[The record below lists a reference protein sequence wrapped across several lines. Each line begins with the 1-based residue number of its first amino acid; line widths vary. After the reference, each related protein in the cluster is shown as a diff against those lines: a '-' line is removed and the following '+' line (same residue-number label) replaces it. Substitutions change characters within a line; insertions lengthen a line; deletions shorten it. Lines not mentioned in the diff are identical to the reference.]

1 MGKIV
6 FTPIYRWQW
15 CTASYTMLSDSL
27 WSRRSGCLSLRWKS
41 VTKDVD
47 KCDSTQIWF
56 KPYRWILGE
65 VKWGGAGL
73 RGIVSEPQGNAV
85 EERQE
90 YGLGGD
96 GRLGMEDTLLVLYT
110 DLQFLIDAMVE
121 AVVFV
126 VIFAFVQRIVF
137 HVLGKGSLHLVYIYT
152 CKIHLRSPSV
162 NVNQLLTFL
171 NCVDAGS
178 SHGKRVSGTNN
189 PIFVQH
195 LF

>member
-1 MGKIV
+1 MEMEG
-6 FTPIYRWQW
+6 W
-15 CTASYTMLSDSL
+15 
-27 WSRRSGCLSLRWKS
+27 
-41 VTKDVD
+41 
-47 KCDSTQIWF
+47 
-56 KPYRWILGE
+56 
-65 VKWGGAGL
+65 
-73 RGIVSEPQGNAV
+73 
-85 EERQE
+85 ERK
-90 YGLGGD
+90 
-96 GRLGMEDTLLVLYT
+96 DTLELYT

-121 AVVFV
+121 AVVLV

>member
-1 MGKIV
+1 
-6 FTPIYRWQW
+6 
-15 CTASYTMLSDSL
+15 MLLSL
-27 WSRRSGCLSLRWKS
+27 WSIGGGGARLLTRCRVVVCDHVVQAVFHFGENLWRKMLTS
-41 VTKDVD
+41 V
-47 KCDSTQIWF
+47 WF
-56 KPYRWILGE
+56 NTNMVQTHRWILGE

-96 GRLGMEDTLLVLYT
+96 GRLGTEDTLVLYT

-121 AVVFV
+121 AVVLV

-162 NVNQLLTFL
+162 NVNQCQPITY
-171 NCVDAGS
+171 
-178 SHGKRVSGTNN
+178 VS
-189 PIFVQH
+189 
-195 LF
+195 